1 MFEFRFV
8 DHNQIVAMSSSK
20 VLRYSLQLTRLRKIN
35 SVPVSRRFSTGS
47 HLFRRYSRIV
57 GIAGA
62 GILSFIA
69 YGFTSDSK
77 AYAYS
82 KKKVS
87 KITNKPLLTRRY
99 LKLRTSLINNNNLC
113 KIHCAS
119 RTILI

>member
-1 MFEFRFV
+1 MFGFGVIDF
-8 DHNQIVAMSSSK
+8 NFTGTMNSSK

-35 SVPVSRRFSTGS
+35 SVPVGRCFSTDS

-69 YGFTSDSK
+69 YGFAHDSK

-87 KITNKPLLTRRY
+87 KLPSIPLP
-99 LKLRTSLINNNNLC
+99 I
-113 KIHCAS
+113 IH
-119 RTILI
+119 TYELDKYQ